1 MDRMRASFLV
11 LLFLSGCLNE
21 TVPPQE
27 DQEVQAIVERIQ
39 GKPLPN
45 YPFNPPPIS
54 NPTVDSNGVLHDAST
69 NTYHPTMIARY
80 ALRRYGEWRADPTRS
95 DSIEAAL
102 AQTQWLVDNLDCS
115 TGHGT
120 WRFDF
125 PASFDTPPGWASGMT
140 QAHGIVALLALAQ
153 FSPDPK
159 RYVSAAM
166 CATRAFGLDV
176 DEGGV
181 LTATREGSWYEE
193 YATPSRSGVL
203 NGHIF
208 ALGGLYYGCRVTGW
222 EPWCTYFERGMAA
235 LKERLPKYDLGFT
248 SNYSLVPGNFAS
260 PGYHDLH
267 IDMLLWAYEVSQ
279 DPTFLEYADRFQDY
293 VGGVFTGADP
303 VLTDSLL
310 WYRSKM
316 VSEPLR
322 LEFDANVT
330 VTGLSVFF
338 AEHIEPLPVHYAAID
353 ELGTAGPWKTIS
365 VAAITAQHT
374 TGAYRTTAAA
384 YKLPAIDLRAIEIAF
399 DAPIALREIDVY
411 HGQFR
416 ALAERQ
422 SRLER
427 MWKNSG
433 W

>member
-21 TVPPQE
+21 TAPPQE
-27 DQEVQAIVERIQ
+27 DQEAEAIVERIQ

-54 NPTVDSNGVLHDAST
+54 DPTVDSSGVLHDTST

-208 ALGGLYYGCRVTGW
+208 ALGGLYYGCRLWLPRYRLGAVVHILRARYGSTQRAASKIRSWLYLELLARAGKLCQ
-222 EPWCTYFERGMAA
+222 PRLSRSSHRHAA
-235 LKERLPKYDLGFT
+235 L
-248 SNYSLVPGNFAS
+248 
-260 PGYHDLH
+260 
-267 IDMLLWAYEVSQ
+267 
-279 DPTFLEYADRFQDY
+279 
-293 VGGVFTGADP
+293 
-303 VLTDSLL
+303 
-310 WYRSKM
+310 
-316 VSEPLR
+316 
-322 LEFDANVT
+322 
-330 VTGLSVFF
+330 GL
-338 AEHIEPLPVHYAAID
+338 
-353 ELGTAGPWKTIS
+353 
-365 VAAITAQHT
+365 
-374 TGAYRTTAAA
+374 
-384 YKLPAIDLRAIEIAF
+384 
-399 DAPIALREIDVY
+399 
-411 HGQFR
+411 
-416 ALAERQ
+416 
-422 SRLER
+422 
-427 MWKNSG
+427 
-433 W
+433 